1 MLFKPLALSAV
12 ALGVSAKPS
21 GHPDV
26 SDSAIYAYGNDIS
39 GLPIVR
45 IKDSAYLTNIT
56 SVPSGSSIQNLTF
69 TCVSKRRTLTA
80 SSTPQGN
87 TTARTSFFAFK
98 KDTGLATFTE
108 AVDDALSMTTGY
120 FFFGNT
126 LFVDVNEK
134 HMGAEWV
141 AIPVQVDGQSLF
153 QVGWNVTT
161 AGSIPILL
169 NTQAPMTE

>member
-1 MLFKPLALSAV
+1 M
-12 ALGVSAKPS
+12 
-21 GHPDV
+21 
-26 SDSAIYAYGNDIS
+26 
-39 GLPIVR
+39 PIV
-45 IKDSAYLTNIT
+45 
-56 SVPSGSSIQNLTF
+56 
-69 TCVSKRRTLTA
+69 TCASERRTLTA
-80 SSTPQGN
+80 SSTSQGN

-98 KDTGLATFTE
+98 KDTGLTAFTE
-108 AVDDALSMTTGY
+108 AVDDASAMTTGY

-126 LFVDVNEK
+126 LFVDINEK
-134 HMGAEWV
+134 HMEAEWV